1 MLGLAG
7 SDQAQ
12 LAHQAPILGAV
23 AGCCALGLRRRLGID
38 QGSED

>member
-12 LAHQAPILGAV
+12 LAHQDRILGGV
-23 AGCCALGLRRRLGID
+23 AGCRALGLRRRFGIE
-38 QGSED
+38 QRSED

>member
-12 LAHQAPILGAV
+12 LAHQDRILGAV
-23 AGCCALGLRRRLGID
+23 AGCCTLGLRRRFGID